1 MFDRCAGKNEEIACV
16 ALTDPPLL
24 KPDHHQCSFVVMVI
38 DRVIDGSL
46 HILTMTIVTIIMVKF
61 TA

>member
-24 KPDHHQCSFVVMVI
+24 KPDHHQCSFIVI

-46 HILTMTIVTIIMVKF
+46 HILTKTIITIIMVKF